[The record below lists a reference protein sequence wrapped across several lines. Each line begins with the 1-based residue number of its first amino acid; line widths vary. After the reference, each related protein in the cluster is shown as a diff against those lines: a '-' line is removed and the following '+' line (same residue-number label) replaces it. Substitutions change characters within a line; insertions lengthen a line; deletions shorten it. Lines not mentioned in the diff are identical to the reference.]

1 MPVTINGDGSITG
14 LSVGGLPNGT
24 VDADTLA
31 SNAVTTVKIANDAVA
46 TAKIASGAV
55 TGVKQGTGSVIQ
67 VVQGTKT
74 SGSSYGSATFGDL
87 GLSASITPQTSSK
100 VLCLISIG
108 SVGITYSSNR
118 GFGIKLLR
126 DSTQVYVDPIDYAI
140 QGNWASADGRVR
152 ADWNILDSSPGGN
165 GSTSLTYKIQ
175 VATHGG
181 RSVSFCEGNTT
192 SALTLLEIK
201 G

>member
-24 VDADTLA
+24 VNADTLA
-31 SNAVTTVKIANDAVA
+31 SNAVT

-55 TGVKQGTGSVIQ
+55 TGVKQGAGSVIQ

-126 DSTQVYVDPIDYAI
+126 DSTQVYVDPIDYAV

-165 GSTSLTYKIQ
+165 GSTSFTYKIQ

-181 RSVSFCEGNTT
+181 RSVSFSEGNTT